1 MSGKKYGKAE
11 LRIVLFDEEKDI
23 LTSSGDGKV
32 VDVFG
37 WFGDSA
43 KDWED
48 EF

>member
-11 LRIVLFDEEKDI
+11 LRIVLFDEENDI
-23 LTSSGDGKV
+23 LTSSGEGAKV
-32 VDVFG
+32 NVFE

-43 KDWED
+43 KEWED

>member
-1 MSGKKYGKAE
+1 MSGKKYDKAE

-37 WFGDSA
+37 WFGDRA
-43 KDWED
+43 NEWAD

>member
-11 LRIVLFDEEKDI
+11 LRIVLCEEENDI
-23 LTSSGDGKV
+23 LTSSGEGAK
-32 VDVFG
+32 VDVYE
-37 WFGDSA
+37 WFGVSA